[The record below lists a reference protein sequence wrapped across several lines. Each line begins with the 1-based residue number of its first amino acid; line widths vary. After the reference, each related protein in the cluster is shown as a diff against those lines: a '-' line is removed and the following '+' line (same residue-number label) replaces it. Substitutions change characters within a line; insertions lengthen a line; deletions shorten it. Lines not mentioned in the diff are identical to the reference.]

1 MISGASTHIEC
12 KLPYRLV
19 GGFTEYPIRV
29 SQCSEAMGF
38 KSITDANSPYALSDG
53 LATLDQSINRNRE
66 RSSTFSAFV
75 PKEIALKRQKN
86 LTICTRVAVSRLIFS
101 DGLLV
106 FSGGSQPRAEG
117 VRFQSVTKSDKSF
130 SAKARKEVIVCS
142 GALGSPQ
149 VLMLRFVLSKG
160 SIRRSQ
166 TTNFMAS

>member
-1 MISGASTHIEC
+1 MISGGSTHIEC
-12 KLPYRLV
+12 KLPFRLV
-19 GGFTEYPIRV
+19 GGFTEYPVRV

-38 KSITDANSPYALSDG
+38 KSITDANSPYAFSDG

-101 DGLLV
+101 
-106 FSGGSQPRAEG
+106 GGSQSRAEG
-117 VRFQSVTKSDKSF
+117 VRFQSVTKSDKAF
-130 SAKARKEVIVCS
+130 SAKARKEVIICS

-160 SIRRSQ
+160 SKKRSRDG
-166 TTNFMAS
+166 

>member
-1 MISGASTHIEC
+1 
-12 KLPYRLV
+12 
-19 GGFTEYPIRV
+19 
-29 SQCSEAMGF
+29 MGF
-38 KSITDANSPYALSDG
+38 KSITDANSPYAFSDG

-75 PKEIALKRQKN
+75 PKEIALKRKN

-101 DGLLV
+101 EGLLV

-117 VRFQSVTKSDKSF
+117 VRFQSVTKSDKAF

-149 VLMLRFVLSKG
+149 VLMLRFVL
-160 SIRRSQ
+160 
-166 TTNFMAS
+166 